1 MTTSPMTNTKNVS
14 AGNNTTM
21 ATWAGAIAR
30 ALGHKG
36 VDAELLFYRTGIDY
50 GLVNNPMQRIP
61 VAQMTRLWD
70 AAVVE
75 TGDRTF
81 GLAVAEQ
88 VNLTTFHALSVAAMA
103 SEDVG
108 RATEV
113 VCQYA
118 SMVSDGIDMRQ
129 IQSSRETGLVLGFR
143 PGYPRFADPCVEA
156 VFATLVRI
164 CREIL
169 PDVSPS
175 RVNFRHRT
183 PLDPG
188 VYRQF
193 FGCPVAFGADE
204 DALYTPRSRLPDG
217 PLPTS
222 SASVARAN
230 RDLCQDYMQRQG
242 QGGLQTRVR
251 ERLREALGRGA
262 LVGLE
267 EVADALAMSERKLQR
282 QLREEGKRFRELQD
296 EVRAER
302 ALELLQR
309 EQLPAGTVAER
320 LGFESDSAFTRA
332 CKRWFGRTPREL
344 RKGEGA

>member
-1 MTTSPMTNTKNVS
+1 MTTSSVTNQKNVS
-14 AGNNTTM
+14 VGDNTTM

-30 ALGHKG
+30 ALAHKG

-50 GLVNNPMQRIP
+50 GLVNNPVQRIP
-61 VAQMTRLWD
+61 VAQMTKLWE
-70 AAVVE
+70 AAVAE
-75 TGDRTF
+75 TGDRAF

-88 VNLTTFHALSVAAMA
+88 VNVTTFHALSVAAMA
-103 SEDVG
+103 SEDVS
-108 RATEV
+108 RAAEV

-118 SMVSDGIDMRQ
+118 SMVSDGIDMRLTESDQ
-129 IQSSRETGLVLGFR
+129 DLGLVLDFR

-175 RVNFRHRT
+175 RVCFRHRS
-183 PLDPG
+183 PVDPG

-193 FGCPVAFGADE
+193 FGCPVAFGAGG
-204 DALYTPRSRLPDG
+204 DALYTLQSRLPDG

-230 RDLCQDYMQRQG
+230 RELCQDYMQRQG

-251 ERLREALGRGA
+251 ELLRESLGRGA
-262 LVGLE
+262 SVGLE

-320 LGFESDSAFTRA
+320 LGFDSDSAFTRA
-332 CKRWFGRTPREL
+332 CKRWFGKTPREL
-344 RKGEGA
+344 RKG

>member
-1 MTTSPMTNTKNVS
+1 MTTSPPTNQKNVS
-14 AGNNTTM
+14 VRDNTTM

-30 ALGHKG
+30 ALAHKG

-61 VAQMTRLWD
+61 VAQMTRLWE
-70 AAVVE
+70 AAVAE
-75 TGDRTF
+75 TGDRAF

-88 VNLTTFHALSVAAMA
+88 VNVTTFHALSVAAMA

-129 IQSSRETGLVLGFR
+129 TKAREEIGLVLGFR

-156 VFATLVRI
+156 VFAALVRI
-164 CREIL
+164 CRETL
-169 PDVSPS
+169 PGVSPS
-175 RVNFRHRT
+175 RVCFRHRGGA
-183 PLDPG
+183 DPEI
-188 VYRQF
+188 YRRF
-193 FGCPVAFGADE
+193 FGCPVGFGAGE
-204 DALYTPRSRLPDG
+204 DAMYTSRSRLPDG

-230 RDLCQDYMQRQG
+230 RELCQDYMQRRG
-242 QGGLQTRVR
+242 QGALQARVR
-251 ERLREALGRGA
+251 EALHEALARGVI
-262 LVGLE
+262 LGLD
-267 EVADALAMSERKLQR
+267 EVAGTLAMGERKLQR
-282 QLREEGKRFRELQD
+282 QLQSEGKRFRELQD

-302 ALELLQR
+302 ALDLLQR
-309 EQLPAGTVAER
+309 ERLPAMTVADR
-320 LGFESDSAFTRA
+320 LGFESVSAFTRA
-332 CKRWFGRTPREL
+332 CKRWFGKTPREL
-344 RKGEGA
+344 RKSPDA